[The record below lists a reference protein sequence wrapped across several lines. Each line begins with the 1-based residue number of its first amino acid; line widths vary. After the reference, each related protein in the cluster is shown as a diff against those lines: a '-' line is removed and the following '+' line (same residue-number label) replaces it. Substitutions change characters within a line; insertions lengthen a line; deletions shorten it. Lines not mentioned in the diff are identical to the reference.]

1 MRQVPAA
8 ERSDASFALVAV
20 ASSAGGFA
28 ALKQLLSDLSADIP
42 AALLIVQHLDPKHR
56 SLLAELL
63 DRRSALP
70 VTEAKHGDVVTPG
83 HAFVAPP
90 DHHLLVDPDHTLV
103 LTRTELVHFV
113 RPSADLL
120 FESVAA
126 TFGPRAIAVVLSG
139 TGLDGSMGVKAVK
152 KMGGSVIAQD
162 EGSSDF
168 FGMPSAAIM
177 TGDVDV
183 VAPVERI
190 ASVLQSMVRAWSDR

>member
-1 MRQVPAA
+1 MRRVAAA

-20 ASSAGGFA
+20 ASSAGGFG
-28 ALKQLLSDLSADIP
+28 ALKQLLSDLPSDIP
-42 AALLIVQHLDPKHR
+42 AGLLIVQHLDPRHR

-63 DRRSALP
+63 DRKSPLP
-70 VTEAKHGDVVTPG
+70 VSEAKDGDLVTPG

-90 DHHLLVDPDHTLV
+90 DHHLLVNPDHTLL

-152 KMGGSVIAQD
+152 KMGGSVVAQD

-190 ASVLQSMVRAWSDR
+190 ASVLQSMIRIGSER

>member
-1 MRQVPAA
+1 M
-8 ERSDASFALVAV
+8 
-20 ASSAGGFA
+20 
-28 ALKQLLSDLSADIP
+28 
-42 AALLIVQHLDPKHR
+42 
-56 SLLAELL
+56 
-63 DRRSALP
+63 
-70 VTEAKHGDVVTPG
+70 TEAKHGDVVTAG

-190 ASVLQSMVRAWSDR
+190 ASVLQSMVRAGSNR

>member
-1 MRQVPAA
+1 VPAA
-8 ERSDASFALVAV
+8 ERSDAGFALVAV

-42 AALLIVQHLDPKHR
+42 AAFVIVQHLDPKHR

-63 DRRSALP
+63 DRRSSLP
-70 VTEAKHGDVVTPG
+70 VTEAKDGDVVKPG

-90 DHHLLVDPDHTLV
+90 DHHLLVNPDHTLV

-152 KMGGSVIAQD
+152 KMGGSVVAQD

-190 ASVLQSMVRAWSDR
+190 ASVLQSMVRAGSNR